1 MKRIMLIISFL
12 YLTLFTTSCADEHQN
27 PLMIKDTNVSAEIL
41 EKDDIEFNIENIVLS
56 KGFQNL
62 EPSVEV
68 IKTDDG
74 FRLLTSLGLLNTTG
88 VEITQINKIGNEIDI
103 HVENISKRSEN
114 QLAIPQVMIELKDL
128 KFRSI
133 ENVKFNIINENY
145 EPLKVKLSANEVIS
159 KINSDL
165 QIITNTAPEI
175 NITDNGDS
183 LFWEL
188 NYKNILD
195 KYNLETPIV
204 NLSVTVDANNGEVI
218 KSSKNFI
225 SQFIDE
231 GIILDYIPNEYI
243 IYKKAENKLSNE
255 DTWISLWKYDINSNS
270 RSLIHTTNLEIIDAQ
285 YNSTHDSI
293 AILESKDGVNQLL
306 ILNNYDIKA
315 YRVVFDNPVNP
326 SIIQWKDKDTL
337 YILSKTD
344 MASIIYSYNTE
355 NNAMDLIRH
364 MYSNIVG
371 IQVKDD
377 NLAITTK
384 DEGNEVLSIK
394 LSSPFISYQ
403 FETEGFM
410 PRFIN
415 DKYLGYLKFNEKNN
429 TNELVLL
436 NIDNYKIHSTIDLN
450 VSNYYPIDDNTIG
463 IISKNQNNHD
473 FTFHKYD
480 IENKQLEA
488 IVTLTSDKAYYDNQ
502 NELLYIYF
510 KVPFEST
517 KSQIIYSLNLK
528 KI

>member
-1 MKRIMLIISFL
+1 MKRILLIISFL
-12 YLTLFTTSCADEHQN
+12 LLMLLATACSSNQQN
-27 PLMIKDTNVSAEIL
+27 PLMIKDTSANAETL
-41 EKDDIEFNIENIVLS
+41 EEDDIKFEIENIILS

-62 EPSVEV
+62 EPSVEIV
-68 IKTDDG
+68 KRDNG
-74 FRLLTSLGLLNTTG
+74 FRLLASLGLLKTSGIN
-88 VEITQINKIGNEIDI
+88 ITDINKSGDEINI
-103 HVENISKRSEN
+103 HVENISRRSEN
-114 QLAIPQVMIELKDL
+114 QLAIPQVMIELKDV

-165 QIITNTAPEI
+165 RIITNTAPEVS
-175 NITDNGDS
+175 ITDNGDS
-183 LFWEL
+183 QFWEL

-204 NLSVTVDANNGEVI
+204 NLSVTVDANNGDLI

-243 IYKKAENKLSNE
+243 LYKKAENKLSNE
-255 DTWISLWKYDINSNS
+255 DPWISLWKYDINSNS
-270 RSLIHTTNLEIIDAQ
+270 RSLIYTTNLKIIDAQ

-293 AILESKDGVNQLL
+293 AILESKDGVNQLF
-306 ILNNYDIKA
+306 ILNKYDSKA

-326 SIIQWKDKDTL
+326 SMIQWKDKDNL

-344 MASIIYSYNTE
+344 ITSIIYKYNIE
-355 NNAMDLIRH
+355 NNDTNLVKH
-364 MYSNIVG
+364 LYSNIVG
-371 IQVKDD
+371 IQ
-377 NLAITTK
+377 NENNYLIITTK
-384 DEGNEVLSIK
+384 DEATEKFSIK
-394 LSSPFISYQ
+394 LTSDLVKYE
-403 FETEGFM
+403 FEAEGYM
-410 PRFIN
+410 PKFIN
-415 DKYLGYLKFNEKNN
+415 DDYVGYLRFKEDSN
-429 TNELVLL
+429 TNELILIRRGNNKV
-436 NIDNYKIHSTIDLN
+436 YSTVDLN

-480 IENKQLEA
+480 IENKEWET
-488 IVTLTSDKAYYDNQ
+488 IVNLTSDKAYYDDQ

-510 KVPFEST
+510 KVPFESS
-517 KSQIIYSLNLK
+517 KSQIIYSLDLN